1 MSELT
6 IQFDAEPGVDVDAL
20 AKELQTQLAGIPT
33 VETAQAEVME
43 SRDLALAATTIMAC
57 IAMAPK
63 VIDDATRI
71 VNSIK
76 SLVQASQGLKSA
88 VVEIRGRRVP
98 VSQLQPSDI
107 APTSAASH

>member
-1 MSELT
+1 MRWHNSSKT
-6 IQFDAEPGVDVDAL
+6 HSS
-20 AKELQTQLAGIPT
+20 GIPT
-33 VETAQAEVME
+33 IDSVQAEVME

-76 SLVQASQGLKSA
+76 SLVQASSGLRSA
-88 VVEIRGRRVP
+88 IFENPRPQNPRR
-98 VSQLQPSDI
+98 Q
-107 APTSAASH
+107 TAAL